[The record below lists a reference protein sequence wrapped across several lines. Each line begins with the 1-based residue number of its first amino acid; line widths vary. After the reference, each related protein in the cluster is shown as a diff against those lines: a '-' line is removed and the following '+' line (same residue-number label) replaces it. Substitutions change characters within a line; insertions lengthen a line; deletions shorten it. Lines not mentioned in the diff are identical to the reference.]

1 MNKLKEIK
9 HSQENG
15 KVIKD
20 IFHWPNKIRKPH
32 FRKYTWRNIN
42 DFGLING
49 HVGWIR
55 PISDIILHFYLF
67 NKTHYRLWER
77 NEQPYPKCYF
87 NQNLIKNMSVDRL
100 LNFLEMEIYIS
111 KGSGSSIDFRTAKFK
126 IPFFDHGIG
135 TGRSNLLH
143 KRHKQ
148 MKSSLIP
155 FNEDLLMI
163 IVEKFLE
170 EDEKGALFKYI
181 NFALFP
187 QSKSNTGFMR
197 EPEPDFLSGTKMVF
211 TPKRIE
217 EMRKK
222 KGDILLQLLL
232 DIRTFKKKLKTA
244 LNIFFTKAEE
254 FYETE
259 ISYEDFIHILEKIVK
274 ETNCQDEIWK
284 FFTSKNIAKSKYLHL
299 FLRTPKNKEFIYCL
313 LDKINFDNFAV
324 DDIEQIILLKGYLNN
339 SKNISNDD
347 LLHLAQNNN
356 EEISKHALG
365 HIEKRQLD
373 ARFHILLMQTKLPAC
388 VEVGKDFF
396 HNQNPS
402 NDNYFNNLIELCD
415 STVQEVQ
422 EFGLQLIKENM
433 SYLPKSEL
441 FKKLSENNN
450 LLIKEFLIQEIN
462 SNLVNRKDFLNF
474 EIDSL
479 KTRNRNRTLKNFIK
493 DRLEKLIKE
502 NLSPKIDK
510 QYIDSLISL
519 SLGLVETDQEWAIK
533 NLTNLR
539 LNKHK
544 ISELKLTTP
553 ILK

>member
-1 MNKLKEIK
+1 
-9 HSQENG
+9 
-15 KVIKD
+15 
-20 IFHWPNKIRKPH
+20 
-32 FRKYTWRNIN
+32 
-42 DFGLING
+42 
-49 HVGWIR
+49 
-55 PISDIILHFYLF
+55 
-67 NKTHYRLWER
+67 
-77 NEQPYPKCYF
+77 
-87 NQNLIKNMSVDRL
+87 
-100 LNFLEMEIYIS
+100 
-111 KGSGSSIDFRTAKFK
+111 
-126 IPFFDHGIG
+126 
-135 TGRSNLLH
+135 
-143 KRHKQ
+143 
-148 MKSSLIP
+148 
-155 FNEDLLMI
+155 
-163 IVEKFLE
+163 
-170 EDEKGALFKYI
+170 
-181 NFALFP
+181 
-187 QSKSNTGFMR
+187 
-197 EPEPDFLSGTKMVF
+197 
-211 TPKRIE
+211 
-217 EMRKK
+217 
-222 KGDILLQLLL
+222 
-232 DIRTFKKKLKTA
+232 
-244 LNIFFTKAEE
+244 
-254 FYETE
+254 
-259 ISYEDFIHILEKIVK
+259 
-274 ETNCQDEIWK
+274 
-284 FFTSKNIAKSKYLHL
+284 
-299 FLRTPKNKEFIYCL
+299 
-313 LDKINFDNFAV
+313 
-324 DDIEQIILLKGYLNN
+324 
-339 SKNISNDD
+339 
-347 LLHLAQNNN
+347 
-356 EEISKHALG
+356 
-365 HIEKRQLD
+365 
-373 ARFHILLMQTKLPAC
+373 MQTKLPAC

>member
-1 MNKLKEIK
+1 MKKLQEIK
-9 HSQENG
+9 HPLEND
-15 KVIKD
+15 KVIKNV
-20 IFHWPNKIRKPH
+20 FYWPNKLRKPH
-32 FRKYTWRNIN
+32 FKKYRWRNIN
-42 DFGLING
+42 DFGLNSG
-49 HVGWIR
+49 HLGWIR

-67 NKTHYRLWER
+67 NKTHYRHWEQNKR
-77 NEQPYPKCYF
+77 PYPKCYF
-87 NQNLIKNMSVDRL
+87 HQHLVKKMSVERL
-100 LNFLEMEIYIS
+100 LNFLEMEIYTT
-111 KGSGSSIDFRTAKFK
+111 KGSGSLIDFRTAKFK
-126 IPFFDHGIG
+126 NLSFNNSALPCGP
-135 TGRSNLLH
+135 SLLH
-143 KRHKQ
+143 KRQKK

-155 FNEDLLMI
+155 FNKDLLMI
-163 IVEKFLE
+163 IVKKFLE
-170 EDEKGALFKYI
+170 EDENGTLFKYI
-181 NFALFP
+181 DLALFP
-187 QSKSNTGFMR
+187 QSRDSAGFMR
-197 EPEPDFLSGTKMVF
+197 GNEKKV
-211 TPKRIE
+211 
-217 EMRKK
+217 RKV
-222 KGDILLQLLL
+222 KGEILLRLLL
-232 DIRTFKKKLKTA
+232 DMRTFKKKLKAA
-244 LNIFFTKAEE
+244 LKILFTKAEE
-254 FYETE
+254 LYETE
-259 ISYEDFIHILEKIVK
+259 ISYEDFVHILEKILK
-274 ETNCQDEIWK
+274 EINCQDEIWK
-284 FFTSKNIAKSKYLHL
+284 FFTSNNIAKSKYLHL
-299 FLRTPKNKEFIYCL
+299 FLRAPKNKEFIYCL
-313 LDKINFDNFAV
+313 LDKINFDDFAV
-324 DDIEQIILLKGYLNN
+324 DDVEQIILLKKYLDNRE
-339 SKNISNDD
+339 NISNDD

-402 NDNYFNNLIELCD
+402 NDNYFNNLIQLCD
-415 STVQEVQ
+415 STIQEVQ

>member
-1 MNKLKEIK
+1 MDKLKEIK
-9 HSQENG
+9 HSEENR
-15 KVIKD
+15 KVIKNV
-20 IFHWPNKIRKPH
+20 FHWPNKMRKPH
-32 FRKYTWRNIN
+32 FKKYKWRNIN
-42 DFGLING
+42 DFGLNSG
-49 HVGWIR
+49 HAGWIR

-67 NKTHYRLWER
+67 NKTHYDHWIKH
-77 NEQPYPKCYF
+77 EQPYPRCYF
-87 NQNLIKNMSVDRL
+87 NLNLIKNMSVDRL
-100 LNFLEMEIYIS
+100 LNFLEMEIY
-111 KGSGSSIDFRTAKFK
+111 KRKDGALVDFRTSKFK
-126 IPFFDHGIG
+126 TPFFELDFGWV
-135 TGRSNLLH
+135 RSTKLLH

-155 FNEDLLMI
+155 FNKDLLMI
-163 IVEKFLE
+163 IVKKFLE
-170 EDEKGALFKYI
+170 EDEKGTLFKYI
-181 NFALFP
+181 DLALFP
-187 QSKSNTGFMR
+187 QSEYSAGFMR
-197 EPEPDFLSGTKMVF
+197 GNEKKV
-211 TPKRIE
+211 
-217 EMRKK
+217 RKI
-222 KGDILLQLLL
+222 KGEILLKLLL
-232 DIRTFKKKLKTA
+232 DLRTFKKKLKAA
-244 LNIFFTKAEE
+244 LKILFTKADE

-259 ISYEDFIHILEKIVK
+259 ISYEDFVRILEKIVK
-274 ETNCQDEIWK
+274 EINCQDEIWK
-284 FFTSKNIAKSKYLHL
+284 FFTSNNIAKSRYLNL
-299 FLRTPKNKEFIYCL
+299 FLRAPKNKEFIYCL
-313 LDKINFDNFAV
+313 LDKINFDDFAV
-324 DDIEQIILLKGYLNN
+324 DDVEQIILLKKYLDNRE
-339 SKNISNDD
+339 NISNDD

-356 EEISKHALG
+356 EEISDYALG

>member
-1 MNKLKEIK
+1 
-9 HSQENG
+9 
-15 KVIKD
+15 
-20 IFHWPNKIRKPH
+20 
-32 FRKYTWRNIN
+32 
-42 DFGLING
+42 
-49 HVGWIR
+49 
-55 PISDIILHFYLF
+55 
-67 NKTHYRLWER
+67 
-77 NEQPYPKCYF
+77 
-87 NQNLIKNMSVDRL
+87 MSVERL
-100 LNFLEMEIYIS
+100 LNFLEMEIYTS
-111 KGSGSSIDFRTAKFK
+111 KGNGSSIDFRTAKFK

-135 TGRSNLLH
+135 TGRSDLLH

-181 NFALFP
+181 NLALFP
-187 QSKSNTGFMR
+187 QNKHNYGFMQTTR
-197 EPEPDFLSGTKMVF
+197 EAS
-211 TPKRIE
+211 
-217 EMRKK
+217 KK
-222 KGDILLQLLL
+222 VKGEILLRLLL
-232 DIRTFKKKLKTA
+232 DMRTFKKKLKAA
-244 LNIFFTKAEE
+244 LKILFTKAEE

-259 ISYEDFIHILEKIVK
+259 ISYEDFVRILEKIVK
-274 ETNCQDEIWK
+274 EINCQDEIWK
-284 FFTSKNIAKSKYLHL
+284 FFTSNNIAKSKYLHL
-299 FLRTPKNKEFIYCL
+299 FLRAPKNKEFIYCL
-313 LDKINFDNFAV
+313 LDKINFDDFMV
-324 DDIEQIILLKGYLNN
+324 DDDEQIILLKKYLDNRE
-339 SKNISNDD
+339 NISNDD
-347 LLHLAQNNN
+347 LLQLAQNNN
-356 EEISKHALG
+356 EEISNYALG

-373 ARFHILLMQTKLPAC
+373 ARFHISLMQTKLPAC

-396 HNQNPS
+396 QNQNPS